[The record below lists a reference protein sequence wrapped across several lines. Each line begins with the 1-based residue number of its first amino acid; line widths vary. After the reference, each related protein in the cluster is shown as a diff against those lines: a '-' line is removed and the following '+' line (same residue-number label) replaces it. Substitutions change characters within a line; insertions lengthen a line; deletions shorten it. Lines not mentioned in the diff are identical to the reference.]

1 MDSDSRTNDKIPL
14 PHSGERVPPRYKRA
28 RDDAVKRHAIAG
40 ADRIAA
46 FQSGSIHNKPF
57 VRANNRQIGPQ
68 YRRYIATIVKSH
80 KPCGVARHP
89 PHDVGQTQAAPHR
102 TRQHRAESDLQTGNA
117 TPRGGERAGFHIRA
131 GRGMIGD
138 DTIQRAVGKPRP

>member
-28 RDDAVKRHAIAG
+28 HDDAVKRHAIAG

-68 YRRYIATIVKSH
+68 YRRYIARSSSPTSRAVL
-80 KPCGVARHP
+80 
-89 PHDVGQTQAAPHR
+89 HDIHR
-102 TRQHRAESDLQTGNA
+102 TTSAKL
-117 TPRGGERAGFHIRA
+117 
-131 GRGMIGD
+131 
-138 DTIQRAVGKPRP
+138 KPRRIAPVNTARNPTCRLETPLHAVASVPAFISALAGE